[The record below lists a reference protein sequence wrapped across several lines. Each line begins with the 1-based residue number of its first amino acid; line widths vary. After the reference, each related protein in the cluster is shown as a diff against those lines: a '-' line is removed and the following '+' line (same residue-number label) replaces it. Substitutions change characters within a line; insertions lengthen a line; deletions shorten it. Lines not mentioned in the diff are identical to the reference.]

1 MIIQYILWLDIHIII
16 RHVIQLKL
24 TTRQTLNKLDSEG
37 NIESIKLGTAPHGQ
51 KEVAEIL

>member
-1 MIIQYILWLDIHIII
+1 ML
-16 RHVIQLKL
+16 VIQLKL

>member
-1 MIIQYILWLDIHIII
+1 ML
-16 RHVIQLKL
+16 VIQLKL
-24 TTRQTLNKLDSEG
+24 TTRLTLNKLDSEV